1 MDTFTDLYKRAADFC
16 GINPENIPAAQLT
29 RLKRDINRGI
39 AKIYT
44 TSRVGYTQVTRNSN
58 LVANQQYYQLA
69 PDCIRPTTIQ
79 VVAQGMFAVL
89 PLTEVPTIA
98 KWNEINVW
106 PQLSFP
112 WPTYYFVRGHS
123 QVGLWPA
130 PGADQT
136 GSLIITYEALPPELA
151 IDDISSTVNSY
162 TLVNPATPVTASVTN
177 GSNLVTLSQPIIT
190 VPNNNLYFMTTDGTD
205 GHTYSIASITDAS
218 HIVLGQDFQLPGQ
231 TSATATF
238 RIGQMEDLPEMV
250 QLAGAYNAA
259 AQFYSARK
267 DSATEQSYLAK
278 FQQCMDDF
286 REAYSTRSTSRVSSD
301 MEITGMNAWDYMGIG
316 PVTPGY

>member
-1 MDTFTDLYKRAADFC
+1 VDTFTDLQKRAADFC
-16 GINPENIPAAQLT
+16 GINPENIPASQLV
-29 RLKRDINRGI
+29 RFKRDINRGI

-44 TSRVGYTQVTRNSN
+44 TSRVGYTQVTRKSD
-58 LVANQQYYQLA
+58 LVANQQYYQFA
-69 PDCIRPTTIQ
+69 PDCIRPTAIQ
-79 VVAQGMFAVL
+79 VVANGMLTNL
-89 PLTEVPTIA
+89 PLTEVPTISQ
-98 KWNEINVW
+98 WNQLNIW

-130 PGADQT
+130 PGAAAT
-136 GSLIITYEALPPELA
+136 GGLIITYEAAPPELA
-151 IDDISSTVNSY
+151 IDDIDSLHNSY
-162 TLVNPATPVTASVTN
+162 TAAHAGTAVTASVTN

-190 VPNNNLYFMTTDGTD
+190 VPNNSLYFMTTDGTD
-205 GHTYSIASITDAS
+205 GHTYSIQSITDAS
-218 HIVLGQDFQLPGQ
+218 HIVLGQDFQLPGA

-259 AQFYSARK
+259 AQFYAARK
-267 DSATEQSYLAK
+267 DQETEQGFLAK
-278 FQQCMDDF
+278 YQQCLDDF
-286 REAYSTRSTSRVSSD
+286 RETYSARSTSRVSGDTDISG
-301 MEITGMNAWDYMGIG
+301 INAWDFMGIS